1 MRNIDKQNVGKVYT
15 IAVVAGTILLTLVA
29 CSSKPKS
36 KAREGTQTQLKETA
50 SQNHFDGGTYCV
62 QTFLQGPPPAQPL
75 HFSYKIVES
84 DPSLKTKD
92 YEADLASDTLDVTYH
107 ERWLASD
114 QDRAMISDMRKFND
128 PKSVIRDIKDGYAES
143 TLINH
148 YIRSDASQWR
158 MAATSLAQGGTP
170 WNLFVSRPT
179 VNRAGDEN
187 LNGYDTIKYSVDT
200 THDSQTDKAALMMF
214 SKLKDYNISGNA
226 WVLKDPNCVLQY
238 SLDYEQES
246 KDGKASKTHYEG
258 VVTKK

>member
-1 MRNIDKQNVGKVYT
+1 MLNTNKRNFRKPNT
-15 IAVVAGTILLTLVA
+15 AAVLAATILLTLVA

-36 KAREGTQTQLKETA
+36 KAREGRQAQPKETA

-75 HFSYKIVES
+75 HFSYKVVES
-84 DPSLKTKD
+84 DPSSKTKD

-128 PKSVIRDIKDGYAES
+128 PKSVIREIKDGYAES
-143 TLINH
+143 TFINH
-148 YIRSDASQWR
+148 YSRSDASQWR
-158 MAATSLAQGGTP
+158 MAATGLAQGGTP
-170 WNLFVSRPT
+170 WSLFVSKPT
-179 VNRAGDEN
+179 VNRTGDEN
-187 LNGYDTIKYSVDT
+187 LNGYDTVKYSVDT

-214 SKLKDYNISGNA
+214 SKLKDYNITGNA

-258 VVTKK
+258 AVTKK

>member
-1 MRNIDKQNVGKVYT
+1 MRDTDKQNVRKVGT
-15 IAVVAGTILLTLVA
+15 IAAVAGTILLALAA
-29 CSSKPKS
+29 CTSQPKS
-36 KAREGTQTQLKETA
+36 KAREGRQAQLKETA
-50 SQNHFDGGTYCV
+50 SQDHFDGGTYCV

-75 HFSYKIVES
+75 HFSYKVVES
-84 DPSLKTKD
+84 DPSSKTKD
-92 YEADLASDTLDVTYH
+92 YEADLASETLDVTYH

-128 PKSVIRDIKDGYAES
+128 PKSVIREIKDGYAE
-143 TLINH
+143 TTFINH
-148 YIRSDASQWR
+148 YTRSDASEWR
-158 MAATSLAQGGTP
+158 MAATGMAQAGTP

-179 VNRAGDEN
+179 VNRTGNEN
-187 LNGYDTIKYSVDT
+187 VNGYDTVKYSVDT

-214 SKLKDYNISGNA
+214 SKLKDYNITGNA

>member
-1 MRNIDKQNVGKVYT
+1 MRNTDIQNVRRVYT
-15 IAVVAGTILLTLVA
+15 IAVVAGTILLALVA

-36 KAREGTQTQLKETA
+36 KAREARQAQVKETA

-75 HFSYKIVES
+75 HFSYKVVES
-84 DPSLKTKD
+84 DPSSKTKD
-92 YEADLASDTLDVTYH
+92 YEADLASDTLDVIYH

-114 QDRAMISDMRKFND
+114 QDRAMISEMRKFND
-128 PKSVIRDIKDGYAES
+128 PKSVTREIKDGYAEV
-143 TLINH
+143 TFINH
-148 YIRSDASQWR
+148 YTRSDASQWR
-158 MAATSLAQGGTP
+158 MAATGLAQGGTP

-187 LNGYDTIKYSVDT
+187 LNGYDSIKYSVDT
-200 THDSQTDKAALMMF
+200 THDTQTDKAALMMF
-214 SKLKDYNISGNA
+214 SRLKDYNITGNA

-258 VVTKK
+258 AVTKK